1 MFAENLNPEKSG
13 QHEPEEG
20 QTKDIG
26 ICHTRSSS

>member
-13 QHEPEEG
+13 QHEPEEA

-26 ICHTRSSS
+26 IVTLDRVV